1 MKAPV
6 FALLAL
12 PAALRLYAAP
22 LTPPDASAAKP
33 ELPYAQEF
41 RGFAEADRAQPPA
54 PGGVLFVGSS
64 IFRQWTNMAEMMAPL
79 PVINRAFG
87 GSRTLDQLARFE
99 QVVVPYAP
107 TVIVYYCGSNDL
119 EADEMPDDIFDRFKA
134 FSERVRH
141 AFPETRIVFVSSTRS
156 PDRVAKWDRVDRYN
170 TLVRGYCA
178 ATPHHM
184 FIDINPALFDPE
196 GKARLELY
204 QDDKLHFRP
213 SAYVECATIIK
224 PVLTQV
230 WNEVVASA
238 PSPSVKLL
246 SENRELQAFLNC
258 QLVPKLGNAWDYTF
272 APGKFPRIEWDRP
285 EVVEKVMG
293 SFPLKVRWFDAEGR
307 EVTSTERPGR
317 YAFYA
322 EGTTPGGKT
331 IRRAA
336 TLYCRP
342 KDWDGWSEKPK
353 AYLDFLP
360 LDGLTRLAWDEHREA
375 VAGFAGR
382 TVLLS
387 ILQQREGAVLM
398 SYLQELQSTGTQP
411 ALTDTPMIR
420 DHEYHL
426 ALKRKM
432 LTVQDKYPSL
442 RQPRRT
448 GGKPA
453 PVLREGTETDAGFKP
468 GTVANLR
475 EICRV
480 WFEQSREPFNLVV
493 ARRGVLVLDESFG
506 KWSWGEMARETPTEM
521 ASLTKLVTG
530 VLFAQFVDQGLIGID
545 DPVGKYFPDFPSTG
559 DHALTLRQCFTHATA
574 LDGHEEWGG
583 MHNPWLENVIANAG
597 EYLRPGQVHNYN
609 GMGYD
614 LAGKVMEIVSGKSIF
629 RLMRE
634 NLFDPLGMSHT
645 TLEEDLGF
653 SCFSTAADFAKIG
666 QLLLN
671 QGAYGDLTFFSPET
685 FEQLL
690 PQPLGRYYP
699 GLDQEWGIG
708 ITWMRQPH
716 PDAGKNGVPP
726 DATILSRNTI
736 GHGSATAA
744 ILRVDLDHELV
755 ISQTRRRA
763 GSDYDKHLLTFLIAL
778 EKGLQ

>member
-1 MKAPV
+1 MKAHV
-6 FALLAL
+6 FALFAL
-12 PAALRLYAAP
+12 FAALLSHAAAP
-22 LTPPDASAAKP
+22 APPDAGAATP

-41 RGFAEADRAQPPA
+41 RAFAEADRAKPPTS
-54 PGGVLFVGSS
+54 GGILFVGSS
-64 IFRQWTNMAEMMAPL
+64 IFRQWTNVAEMLAPL
-79 PVINRAFG
+79 PVPNRAFG
-87 GSRTLDQLARFE
+87 GSTTADQLARFE
-99 QVVVPYAP
+99 QVVTPDAP
-107 TVIVYYCGSNDL
+107 KVIVYQN
-119 EADEMPDDIFDRFKA
+119 A
-134 FSERVRH
+134 
-141 AFPETRIVFVSSTRS
+141 
-156 PDRVAKWDRVDRYN
+156 
-170 TLVRGYCA
+170 
-178 ATPHHM
+178 
-184 FIDINPALFDPE
+184 
-196 GKARLELY
+196 
-204 QDDKLHFRP
+204 KLHLRP
-213 SAYVECATIIK
+213 AAYAEFAAVIK
-224 PVLTQV
+224 PVVTGV
-230 WNEVVASA
+230 WHEATGA
-238 PSPSVKLL
+238 PSSEPAPRLL
-246 SENRELQAFLNC
+246 SEQTELREFLNC
-258 QLVPKLGNAWDYTF
+258 QLVPRLGNAWDYTF

-293 SFPLKVRWFDAEGR
+293 SFPMKVRWFDREGR
-307 EVTSTERPGR
+307 EVTSAERPGR

-322 EGTTPGGKT
+322 EGMTPGGKT

-342 KDWDGWSEKPK
+342 KEWDGWSEKPK

-360 LDGLTRLAWDEHREA
+360 LDGLTRSAWDEHREA
-375 VAGFAGR
+375 IAGFAGR

-398 SYLQELQSTGTQP
+398 SYLDELKSTGAQP
-411 ALTDTPMIR
+411 VLTDTPMIR

-426 ALKRKM
+426 ALKRKI

-475 EICRV
+475 EVCRG
-480 WFEQSREPFNLVV
+480 WFERSHEPFNLVV

-506 KWSWGEMARETPTEM
+506 TWAWGEMTREKPSEM

-530 VLFAQFVDQGLIGID
+530 VLFAQFADQGLIGID

-559 DHALTLRQCFTHATA
+559 DHVLTLRHCFTHATA

-583 MHNPWLENVIANAG
+583 MHNPWLENVIANAS

-653 SCFSTAADFAKIG
+653 SCFSTAVDFAKLG

-671 QGAYGDLTFFSPET
+671 RGAYGDLTFFSAET

-690 PQPLGRYYP
+690 PQPLTRYYP
-699 GLDQEWGIG
+699 GLDKEWGIG

-716 PDAGKNGVPP
+716 PDAGKNGVPS

-744 ILRVDLDHELV
+744 ILRVDLDNELV

-763 GSDYDKHLLTFLIAL
+763 GTDYDKHLLKFLIAL
-778 EKGLQ
+778 EEGLQ